1 LAKTPPIPRV
11 HVLEERQRQ
20 AGILLAQGKTVR
32 EVARRLQV
40 SEKTVWNYRQ
50 KPAVQKII
58 QETQIEFSDM
68 GGGLAMTVIPDA
80 ISVLQEILND
90 PESRAA
96 DRIAAAKTLMA
107 GSAAF
112 QERKLLERQIND
124 LERQLAPTMEMETVV
139 DTEIVEVGDDG

>member
-1 LAKTPPIPRV
+1 M
-11 HVLEERQRQ
+11 
-20 AGILLAQGKTVR
+20 LLAQGKTVR
-32 EVARRLQV
+32 EVARRLHV

-50 KPAVQKII
+50 KPAVQKVIR
-58 QETQIEFSDM
+58 ETQIEFSDM

-90 PESRAA
+90 PDTRAA
-96 DRIAAAKTLMA
+96 DRIAAARTLMA

-124 LERQLAPTMEMETVV
+124 LERQLGPNEPTLIEV
-139 DTEIVEVGDDG
+139 DAEVEDEE

>member
-1 LAKTPPIPRV
+1 MAKTPPIPRV

-20 AGILLAQGKTVR
+20 CGVLLAQGKTVR

-50 KPAVQKII
+50 KPAVQKVIR
-58 QETQIEFSDM
+58 ETQIEFSDM

-90 PESRAA
+90 PETRAA
-96 DRIAAAKTLMA
+96 DRIAAARTLMA

-112 QERKLLERQIND
+112 QERKLLERQIGD
-124 LERQLAPTMEMETVV
+124 LERQLGPNEPTLIE
-139 DTEIVEVGDDG
+139 VEAEVEDEE